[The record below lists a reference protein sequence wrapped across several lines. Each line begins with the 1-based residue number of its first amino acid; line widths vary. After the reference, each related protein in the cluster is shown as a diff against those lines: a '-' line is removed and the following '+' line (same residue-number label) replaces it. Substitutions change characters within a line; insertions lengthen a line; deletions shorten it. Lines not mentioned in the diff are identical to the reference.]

1 MAYQQPN
8 ILYQPHRGPQT
19 WFHQAGAQVVC
30 FGGARGGGK
39 SMALLMESTRRAHHP
54 EYKALISRRTY
65 PQLAELIGRAHRYL
79 PKLGFTW
86 KGDGKMYV
94 HANGGYIKF
103 MSFQHEKDVENVV
116 GHEYH
121 WLGIDQVEQFS
132 EYMVQVLESSVRSS
146 VPDLR
151 TYIRYTSNPG
161 SIGHLWVKERFVDA
175 CRPIPAGDPIHMKQY
190 NITWQPVRPGP
201 IYADKSGR
209 THQFIPSR
217 VFDNPSLFVNDPQYV
232 RSLQALPEKLRMA
245 HLFGDYDVFEGQFFS
260 NWNHDAHVIEPFE
273 IPIGWQLYGGYD
285 YGRTAPACYLLAAVD
300 WDDNVYI
307 IREFY
312 QADKSI
318 EEQAAA
324 IRAIEAPF
332 IARGFKEPSRVA
344 DPSIWAKI
352 PKDLINPTYPTDDTI
367 EMMFR
372 DKRNRIHFTKANNN
386 RKSGWAAMRE
396 MLEFEN
402 RPGKTSRVRVF
413 GKYCTNLVRTLPA
426 MVVSSTDPED
436 IDTDTE
442 DHACFAAG
450 TKVTTISGDKDI
462 EALKV
467 GDLVLTRVGFKPVVA
482 VAMTSDNAEVF
493 EYSFSNGVKLQCT
506 SDHPVFSDGEF
517 KKISSLMFCD
527 TITILEK
534 QEFLTK
540 KAEYAKCQ
548 RENLK
553 SFFSTGLNFEDTQTR
568 NVPQIGSISNQAGIL
583 SIAALNRFIEKF
595 GSIIT
600 GRYLQVLTFTTRMAT
615 IPITA
620 LKILNWSRMEYTNL
634 FMAKSIIRINKIEK
648 KLSTIWREYAQKL
661 QNGIKAKTGAN
672 GTGSTPR
679 NIFSESQLILK
690 NFVIIAANRLMGC
703 GNPVFAP
710 IIAKVRGE
718 EKAGLTMS
726 RQVAHGAIKVLSETS
741 IQAPSIAQNRV
752 RLNTHGV
759 NKISEKFVGMLPVYN
774 ITVDEQ
780 HEFYANSVLVK
791 NCDAA
796 RYLLMAV
803 YRPDR
808 QKPKKLKTW
817 REDHLR
823 PVSTDGGVIRWA

>member
-190 NITWQPVRPGP
+190 NITWQPVKPGP

-332 IARGFKEPSRVA
+332 IARGFNEPSRVA

-386 RKSGWAAMRE
+386 RKSGWSAMRE

-506 SDHPVFSDGEF
+506 NDHPVFSDGEF
-517 KKISSLMFCD
+517 KKISSLTLCD
-527 TITILEK
+527 TVTILEK
-534 QEFLTK
+534 REFLT
-540 KAEYAKCQ
+540 
-548 RENLK
+548 N
-553 SFFSTGLNFEDTQTR
+553 
-568 NVPQIGSISNQAGIL
+568 
-583 SIAALNRFIEKF
+583 
-595 GSIIT
+595 
-600 GRYLQVLTFTTRMAT
+600 
-615 IPITA
+615 
-620 LKILNWSRMEYTNL
+620 
-634 FMAKSIIRINKIEK
+634 
-648 KLSTIWREYAQKL
+648 
-661 QNGIKAKTGAN
+661 
-672 GTGSTPR
+672 
-679 NIFSESQLILK
+679 
-690 NFVIIAANRLMGC
+690 
-703 GNPVFAP
+703 
-710 IIAKVRGE
+710 
-718 EKAGLTMS
+718 
-726 RQVAHGAIKVLSETS
+726 
-741 IQAPSIAQNRV
+741 
-752 RLNTHGV
+752 GV
-759 NKISEKFVGMLPVYN
+759 NKISEKFIGTLPVYN

-823 PVSTDGGVIRWA
+823 PVSTDGGVIHDGHEAILCCGCWWSACYFYLGGSTTIQCREEQEYQFYHRVANFGKFCTAARIPACYFDLG